1 VPLTVPALHDDMIV
15 LRPPQAGDAAAI
27 TAAVQD
33 PDIPRFTMVPS
44 PYTVDDAAAFIE
56 RSAGLWDLGDAA
68 PFVIAGATTGTL
80 LGSVG
85 VHDLGLESRPAH
97 VGYWIAAAARG
108 RGVAT
113 RALRLVARWV
123 LEDLGQPR
131 VEVHVF
137 VENERSQRV
146 ASRAGF
152 TREGI
157 RAFAGHPTGRDELV
171 VFSMSGIAPF
181 DATTR
186 P

>member
-1 VPLTVPALHDDMIV
+1 VPLTVPSLHDDAIV
-15 LRPPQAGDAAAI
+15 LRPPEAGDAEAI
-27 TAAVQD
+27 AVAVQD

-56 RSAGLWDLGDAA
+56 RSAGSWHSGGAA
-68 PFVIAGATTGTL
+68 PFVIVDATTGTL

-85 VHDLGLESRPAH
+85 VHDLGLESTPAH
-97 VGYWIAAAARG
+97 VGYWVAVAARG

-113 RALRLVARWV
+113 RALRLVARWAV
-123 LEDLGQPR
+123 EDLGLSR
-131 VEVHVF
+131 VEVYVF
-137 VENERSQRV
+137 IENERSQRV

-157 RAFAGHPTGRDELV
+157 RAFVGHPTGRDELV
-171 VFSMSGIAPF
+171 VFSMCGVAPL